1 MQVQFKYIEENL
13 KKVIENTNSIMYIKP
28 YEINKQKALFAV
40 VKESEGVY
48 KRVQLTESLHK
59 AFFPIEPLCYLVNG
73 PLYFHLKNYIGFDNH
88 MALNLDNLNGF
99 STKQLSGKF
108 FNTAI
113 FSTFNDGSAAFIKRV
128 NLRAFNKKGGIK
140 AYNDLLKICKD
151 TERKAEEYYPICFP
165 ENSNTLVIPELQK
178 NNVKKLTLN

>member
-13 KKVIENTNSIMYIKP
+13 KRVIENNSTVMFIKP
-28 YEINKQKALFAV
+28 YEINNQKALFAV

-73 PLYFHLKNYIGFDNH
+73 PLYFYLKNYIGFDNH
-88 MALNLDNLNGF
+88 MALNLDNLDGF
-99 STKQLSGKF
+99 STEHLQGKF

-113 FSTFNDGSAAFIKRV
+113 FGTFNDGSAAFIKRMS
-128 NLRAFNKKGGIK
+128 LRTFNKEGGIK

-151 TERKAEEYYPICFP
+151 TDRKHEKYYLICFS